1 MAEYSRE
8 GHRSRIRQNYIANG
22 TNGMSDANLLELYLS
37 TIIPRKDVKPV
48 SYELLN
54 KFGDLQG
61 VFSASVSELT
71 KVNGIGENT
80 AVVIKL
86 YSDLVS
92 RIEGLEADEK
102 VVMTKKKQR
111 LNFGKTAFL
120 GENDEKSLLITVD
133 NHDEISGTFMFD
145 GYFCSKKEDKMA
157 LVEKLLQTN
166 SSQCVL
172 YHYVPNG
179 KAVVTELDAKIV
191 FDIREFLQPLHI
203 CIIDFV
209 VVSKENVASILD
221 NKEFRHYV

>member
-80 AVVIKL
+80 AIVIKL
-86 YSDLVS
+86 YNDLVD
-92 RIEGLEADEK
+92 RLDDAVINEK
-102 VVMTKKKQR
+102 IVMTNLKQR
-111 LNFGKTAFL
+111 ISYGKKAFL
-120 GENDEKSLLITVD
+120 GETEEKTIFVTVD
-133 NHDEISGTFMFD
+133 NHDEISGTFTFD
-145 GYFCSKKEDKMA
+145 GYFGGKKEDKMA
-157 LVEKLLQTN
+157 MVEKLLQTN

-172 YHYVPNG
+172 LRYLPNG
-179 KAVVTELDAKIV
+179 EAVVTEKDANIV
-191 FDIREFLQPLHI
+191 ADIRDFLYPLHI
-203 CIIDFV
+203 CLMDFI
-209 VVSKENVASILD
+209 VVSSKNVTSILE
-221 NKEFRHYV
+221 NKKYRNYI